1 MKTADEYRALCP
13 DYLEHERA
21 SSCAYAFMYLD
32 VLWWLTNRTDI
43 TLTAKE
49 MVLKSAII
57 TLASIAE
64 AALTIRFRRGF
75 GGDTNFKVRL
85 NNAQQ
90 LGLIRALGVSRQ
102 TVLQRVKRGEL
113 EAIHVTRGRQKGLR
127 IKVIARQS
135 ELFEGA
141 S

>member
-75 GGDTNFKVRL
+75 GGDTSL
-85 NNAQQ
+85 A
-90 LGLIRALGVSRQ
+90 
-102 TVLQRVKRGEL
+102 
-113 EAIHVTRGRQKGLR
+113 
-127 IKVIARQS
+127 
-135 ELFEGA
+135 
-141 S
+141 